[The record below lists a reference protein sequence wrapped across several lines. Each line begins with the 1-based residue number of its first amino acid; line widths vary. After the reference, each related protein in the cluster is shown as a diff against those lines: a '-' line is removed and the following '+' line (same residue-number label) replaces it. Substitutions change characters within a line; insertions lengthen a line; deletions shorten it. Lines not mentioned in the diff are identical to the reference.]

1 MSRIFSK
8 PLVSLF
14 QENESHCRKTELH
27 REILFYLHTGQKDAS
42 AGDWFHLWEILSC
55 CSRTIN
61 ATILFQ
67 GCAIHCHKTYP
78 CARKELFRVDN
89 VLTSSYSVYL
99 HLIVEASCHGGQQ
112 LPRPTYMVDDW
123 TLDHIS
129 TNSSISLEGAP
140 RSFFWGLNQSKAAF
154 RLQQWRIVWKVLS
167 VSHFLNNPS
176 ISWPFISPSKW
187 PKMIQLAQDQGHVSF
202 AKNGI
207 CTSSQLY
214 WKITK

>member
-1 MSRIFSK
+1 MDHTAGRQ
-8 PLVSLF
+8 LH
-14 QENESHCRKTELH
+14 QETV
-27 REILFYLHTGQKDAS
+27 FYLYTGRKDAS

-55 CSRTIN
+55 CCRTIS
-61 ATILFQ
+61 ATILFK

-78 CARKELFRVDN
+78 FARKELFGVDN

-123 TLDHIS
+123 TLDDIS
-129 TNSSISLEGAP
+129 TNSSISPEGAP
-140 RSFFWGLNQSKAAF
+140 RSFFWGLNQSKDGF
-154 RLQQWRIVWKVLS
+154 RLQQWRIGWKVLS
-167 VSHFLNNPS
+167 VTYFLNNPS
-176 ISWPFISPSKW
+176 TSWPFISPSKW
-187 PKMIQLAQDQGHVSF
+187 PKMIHFSKGSGNMYF

-207 CTSSQLY
+207 CTSGQLY